1 MKRERSRCNV
11 SVVKNREA
19 IEATLARLL
28 SLKSTVS
35 ELKLQVE
42 ALKGLKVGRIEQF
55 LQCSHCGR
63 LIRKGTE
70 ITITSPSGEI
80 KRAVHEDCFRAVLSS

>member
-1 MKRERSRCNV
+1 MKREGSHCDV
-11 SVVKNREA
+11 SAVKIREE
-19 IEATLARLL
+19 IETALARLL
-28 SLKSTVS
+28 SLKSRVS

-42 ALKGLKVGRIEQF
+42 ALKELQSGRIEQV

-80 KRAVHEDCFRAVLSS
+80 KRSFHEDCFRAVLSS

>member
-1 MKRERSRCNV
+1 M
-11 SVVKNREA
+11 VKNREA

-28 SLKSTVS
+28 FLKSKVS

-42 ALKGLKVGRIEQF
+42 ALKGRKSGRIDQI
-55 LQCSHCGR
+55 LQCSYCSR

-80 KRAVHEDCFRAVLSS
+80 KRAFHEHCFRAVLSS